1 MCTIHNKAAV
11 HIFRFAHDRDR
22 RARHI
27 DHDSHDLTFRSIIK
41 QVVVNVFLLQKIYSV
56 GV

>member
-1 MCTIHNKAAV
+1 MRTVHQKAAI
-11 HIFRFAHDRDR
+11 HIFQFAHDHDR

-27 DHDSHDLTFRSIIK
+27 DHDSRNHTFRSIIK
-41 QVVVNVFLLQKIYSV
+41 QAVVNVFLLQDIYSD

>member
-1 MCTIHNKAAV
+1 MRTIHNKATL
-11 HIFRFAHDRDR
+11 HIFQLAHDHDR

-27 DHDSHDLTFRSIIK
+27 DYDSRDLTLRSVIK
-41 QVVVNVFLLQKIYSV
+41 QVVVNVVLLQNIYSS

>member
-1 MCTIHNKAAV
+1 MRTIHNKAAV
-11 HIFRFAHDRDR
+11 HIFQFAHNRDR

-27 DHDSHDLTFRSIIK
+27 DHDSRDLIFRSIIK
-41 QVVVNVFLLQKIYSV
+41 QAVVNVFLLQNIYAA